1 MDNRLQNIAENWERA
16 YDAFQQV
23 NFKAWDFDSIK
34 QSMLDYMKLYYP
46 EDFNDYIES
55 SDLVAIIEL
64 FAYLGE
70 LLAYRI
76 DLNTHENFLAT
87 AERKESVIRLARF
100 LSYNPSRNIP
110 ARGLVKVTSV
120 STTEE
125 VIDSKGNNLSNRI
138 IVWNDPNNDD
148 WKEQFLLNL
157 ASSP

>member
-110 ARGLVKVTSV
+110 ALRIVTG
-120 STTEE
+120 
-125 VIDSKGNNLSNRI
+125 KQLNNSNKIR
-138 IVWNDPNNDD
+138 
-148 WKEQFLLNL
+148 
-157 ASSP
+157 

>member
-16 YDAFQQV
+16 YDSFQQV
-23 NFKAWDFDSIK
+23 NFKAWDYDSIK

-76 DLNTHENFLAT
+76 DLNTHENF
-87 AERKESVIRLARF
+87 
-100 LSYNPSRNIP
+100 
-110 ARGLVKVTSV
+110 
-120 STTEE
+120 
-125 VIDSKGNNLSNRI
+125 
-138 IVWNDPNNDD
+138 
-148 WKEQFLLNL
+148 
-157 ASSP
+157 